1 MKLTLLNEERSDNPI
16 KLDYSSIVASF
27 FTKGKGQPNM
37 SFALEPKVDEEDEE
51 DKIDS
56 LEDTVGEISATAK
69 YGRSSNTSRANTGG
83 GDEVLGG
90 K

>member
-1 MKLTLLNEERSDNPI
+1 MKLSLLNEERSDRPI

-27 FTKGKGQPNM
+27 FTKGQPNM
-37 SFALEPKVDEEDEE
+37 SFALEPKVDEEDE

-69 YGRSSNTSRANTGG
+69 YGRSSNTSRSNTGG